1 MLLKSGGSIR
11 YNAWGPVEGSQE
23 SHMTLAERVLLP
35 VAELTEVVRLV
46 LQEQQM
52 LESKMELVIT
62 AFPI

>member
-1 MLLKSGGSIR
+1 
-11 YNAWGPVEGSQE
+11 
-23 SHMTLAERVLLP
+23 MTLAQRVLLP